1 MRSKLTPDGF
11 WGLEIDFG
19 VPGMG
24 FGVPGMVFWGP
35 GTSKNAIFEG
45 PGGSKNVSGKG
56 GF

>member
-1 MRSKLTPDGF
+1 M
-11 WGLEIDFG
+11 

-24 FGVPGMVFWGP
+24 FGGPGMGFGGP
-35 GTSKNAIFEG
+35 GMGKNAIFDG